1 MNSKSPNPHHL
12 ANQNRWNAAAERWS
26 KQTESRGIWKACV
39 RNPEIVFCEKVMNQ
53 LTEISG
59 KKVCVLGS
67 GDNQAVFALAGMGA
81 KVTSVD
87 ISEKQLEFAARRAE
101 ILGFDIE
108 FVQSDVTDLK
118 AFSDEQFDL
127 VYTGGHVAVWVS
139 DLKKYYSEAVR
150 ILKPGGIFIVDEY
163 HPFRRIWKETE
174 EELVIEI
181 PYFEKGPFRY
191 FLNDNILE
199 SAPGNFESF
208 EFHWTVSDF
217 LNAVLKAGC
226 RILETDEYGNHVGD
240 WERTNFEG
248 LPENLLI
255 IGEKSEGIKSL

>member
-1 MNSKSPNPHHL
+1 MEKKSPNPHHL
-12 ANQNRWNAAAERWS
+12 ANQIRWNAAAPWWS

-39 RNPEIVFCEKVMNQ
+39 QNPEIVFCEKVMNQ
-53 LTEISG
+53 LSEISD

-67 GDNQAVFALAGMGA
+67 GDNQAVFALAGLGA

-87 ISEKQLEFAARRAE
+87 ISEKQLEFAAKRAE

-108 FVQSDVTDLK
+108 FVQSDVTALS
-118 AFSDEQFDL
+118 ALSDAQFDL

-163 HPFRRIWKETE
+163 HPFRRIWKETK
-174 EELVIEI
+174 EELVIEL

-191 FLNDNILE
+191 FMIEDILNPK
-199 SAPGNFESF
+199 PGNFESF

-226 RILETDEYGNHVGD
+226 RILDTDEYGTYVGD
-240 WERTNFEG
+240 WERTNFMG

-255 IGEKSEGIKSL
+255 IAQKN